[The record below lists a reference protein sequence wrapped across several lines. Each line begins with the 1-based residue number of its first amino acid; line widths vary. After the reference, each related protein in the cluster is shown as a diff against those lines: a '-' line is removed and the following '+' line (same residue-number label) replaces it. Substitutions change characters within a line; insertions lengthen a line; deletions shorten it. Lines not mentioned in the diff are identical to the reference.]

1 MKKLVISALLLF
13 SAVTLAQEN
22 TNSNPID
29 TAFENLIE
37 SSNNFKE
44 YKVVKETDLRQLKS
58 NTDTYITQLD
68 LKISELENSVAL
80 EQQAQ
85 LPLKTELT
93 AANANVEQLNKEK
106 NSISFLGLLIDKTVY
121 SMIVWSIVAVLA
133 VALIIVYLQ
142 YKKSHATT
150 DHAKSEL
157 AVAEAELEE
166 LRRKSIEEK
175 QRLGRQLQDERNKLS
190 RLRTAN

>member
-1 MKKLVISALLLF
+1 MKKMVISALLLF
-13 SAVTLAQEN
+13 SATAFAQEN
-22 TNSNPID
+22 TDTNPID

-58 NTDTYITQLD
+58 NTETYITQLD
-68 LKISELENSVAL
+68 QKISELEKSVAV
-80 EQQAQ
+80 EEQAQ
-85 LPLKTELT
+85 LPLKAELA
-93 AANANVEQLNKEK
+93 AANSSVEQLNKEK

-121 SMIVWSIVAVLA
+121 TMIVWSIVAVLA

-142 YKKSHATT
+142 YKKSHVTT

-157 AVAEAELEE
+157 AIAEAELEE